1 MRTVTLSRRAGV
13 PSRRSRALRAARF
26 GWASRRP
33 PAAPI
38 LALCLLAGATLIG
51 CRGSDNAVERLVI
64 PEGASLEAVADTLAA
79 HDVVRWPGLFKL
91 YVRAKRADAKI
102 KAGTYD
108 LGRGAGWSAA
118 LDALVAGRVVTLPV
132 TIPEGFTLAQ
142 IAERIAPIARVPADS
157 AARRLIDP
165 ALADSL
171 GVPGPTLEG
180 YLYPE
185 TYRFALGVSVTTI
198 AAEMLRR
205 YRSVWTPQRRAAL
218 DSIGMSER
226 EIVTLASIVQGEA
239 RWEDEMPLISAVF
252 HNRLRRPMRLQ
263 ADPTVQYALQTRK
276 SRLLFSHIDS
286 VADDPY
292 NTYTHDGLPPGPIG
306 SPSAAAIDAAL
317 RPASVPYLYFVARPD
332 GRHQFSR
339 TLSEH
344 NQAVQQIRRSS
355 RP

>member
-1 MRTVTLSRRAGV
+1 MRTASLSRFGLLANPPPRPGIATDRKRARPTRTAATGLALAMAASLV
-13 PSRRSRALRAARF
+13 LGGCRRSEGPL
-26 GWASRRP
+26 
-33 PAAPI
+33 
-38 LALCLLAGATLIG
+38 
-51 CRGSDNAVERLVI
+51 ERLVI

-91 YVRAKRADAKI
+91 YVRVKGADAKI

-108 LGRGAGWSAA
+108 LPRGGTWSVA
-118 LDALVAGRVVTLPV
+118 LDALVAGRVVTIPV
-132 TIPEGFTLAQ
+132 TIPEGWTLGQ
-142 IAERIAPIARVPADS
+142 IAERIAPIARLTADS
-157 AARRLIDP
+157 AARQLLDP

-180 YLYPE
+180 YLFPE
-185 TYRFALGVSVTTI
+185 TYRFALGVSLNTIVTQ
-198 AAEMLRR
+198 MVRS
-205 YRSVWTPQRRAAL
+205 YRSVWTPERRAAL

-226 EIVTLASIVQGEA
+226 ELVTLASIVQGEA

-263 ADPTVQYALQTRK
+263 ADPTVQYALETRE
-276 SRLLFSHIDS
+276 RQLLFRHIDS

-306 SPSAAAIDAAL
+306 SPGIAAIDAAL

-339 TLSEH
+339 TLVEH
-344 NQAVQQIRRSS
+344 NRAVQEIRGSNR
-355 RP
+355 R